1 MDKKLK
7 LNFEMLPAGAWN
19 FNLRTQLSKKAWDF
33 IRKRAYD
40 EANGKCKICERRVK
54 RLEAHEK
61 WEFNEKT
68 HTQTLKDVIAVCNSC
83 HLVIHIGR
91 TQLLGKED
99 TAIIHFKKVNQTD
112 FQRYISELKRANEE
126 NIELSK
132 IDDWQL
138 NLEYL
143 KKYINQ

>member
-7 LNFEMLPAGAWN
+7 LNFEIIPAGAWN

-33 IRKRAYD
+33 IRKRAYE
-40 EANGKCKICERRVK
+40 EANGKCKICNRSVN
-54 RLEAHEK
+54 RLEAHER
-61 WEFNEKT
+61 WEFNKNN
-68 HTQTLKDVIAVCNSC
+68 HTQTLKEVLAICKSC
-83 HLVIHIGR
+83 HSVIHIGR

-132 IDDWQL
+132 IDDWVL
-138 NLEYL
+138 NLDYL
-143 KKYINQ
+143 KKYIEE